1 MQVTGANRGLGFGI
15 VQLLAKHLTR
25 ASGWHV
31 YLTAR
36 NEQRGLQAVQQ
47 LRDKSLSV
55 NFHQLDVTNAES
67 RHNLFDYIKKN
78 YPNGMNVLVNNAG
91 IVTEV

>member
-1 MQVTGANRGLGFGI
+1 MQITGANRGLGFGI
-15 VQLLAKHLTR
+15 VQLLAKHLTPT
-25 ASGWHV
+25 SGWHV

-36 NEQRGLQAVQQ
+36 NEQRGLQAVEQ
-47 LRDKSLSV
+47 LRDKGLSV